1 MDGRNTE
8 RERAWVD
15 TDCEGRIERL
25 SRAAAWLFGL
35 SRPSADENILSF
47 FPTHQKAV
55 KRDIDIA
62 LTGCPEQRTAVLR
75 PQAHDPVVVRY
86 QVSLRLMNV
95 NVGLHWV
102 FYVTGD
108 AYLLAH

>member
-1 MDGRNTE
+1 MNTE

-25 SRAAAWLFGL
+25 SRAAAGL
-35 SRPSADENILSF
+35 LGLRRRSADENILWF
-47 FPTHQKAV
+47 FPSQEKAV

-62 LTGCPEQRTAVLR
+62 LTGWPEQRTAVLT

-86 QVSLRLMNV
+86 RVSLRFMAAQ
-95 NVGLHWV
+95 VGLHWV
-102 FYVTGD
+102 FEIMHDVY
-108 AYLLAH
+108 APAH